1 MTFLIPSPTG
11 VTRGSMDTRV
21 KHEPNRLTNVS
32 EYKHLKNNKS
42 KLNITKTQ
50 KKNWRRN
57 RYPQPSIRERNNIII
72 LELLLISL
80 THITITSIQI
90 NNPIR
95 TTTVI
100 ISIITGRTE

>member
-72 LELLLISL
+72 WKLYAPHVHCSQQLRHES
-80 THITITSIQI
+80 TSQE
-90 NNPIR
+90 P
-95 TTTVI
+95 
-100 ISIITGRTE
+100 

>member
-50 KKNWRRN
+50 KKVGGAIAAPN
-57 RYPQPSIRERNNIII
+57 PSSEKKHNNIENYLIAEQRHSFI
-72 LELLLISL
+72 EL
-80 THITITSIQI
+80 
-90 NNPIR
+90 
-95 TTTVI
+95 
-100 ISIITGRTE
+100 